1 VKIQINKPSFFY
13 QHLAGPIT
21 DSIISLMKNNIK
33 SHSDTIDWIYN
44 HKIDDEYNYV
54 NWNFKLSR
62 SKSLQRSYDI
72 WATAGLDEC
81 AEPAIDI
88 NIVLPAHARQ
98 KSIVIDRPELFGTV
112 AHELHHI
119 AQNTQSDYAIKR
131 VSSNKVLD
139 YFLDPFEIEAF
150 HIGFRAQSALS
161 GAIISDIARHYLR
174 NYKLS
179 ESNLTKIVT
188 AWQNTDFPI
197 FELASAAELGDSYAI

>member
-1 VKIQINKPSFFY
+1 MKIQISSPGFFY
-13 QHLAGPIT
+13 QQLAGPIT
-21 DSIISLMKNNIK
+21 DSIISLMKSNIK
-33 SHSDTIDWIYN
+33 SHSDTIDWPYN
-44 HKIDDEYNYV
+44 HIIDDEYNYV

-88 NIVLPAHARQ
+88 NVVLPAYVRQ
-98 KSIVIDRPELFGTV
+98 KSVAIDRPELFGTV

-131 VSSNKVLD
+131 VNSNEVLD

-150 HIGFRAQSALS
+150 HIGFRAQSAMS
-161 GAIISDIARHYLR
+161 GLIFSDIARHYLR
-174 NYKLS
+174 NYKLTEGS
-179 ESNLTKIVT
+179 LTKIVE

-197 FELASAAELGDSYAI
+197 FKLAAAADLGESYAI